1 MIAAKKNEK
10 YRLFT
15 PFTAEKTYIYANDGK
30 QVNELRLY
38 RNMSQKLKITV
49 DALKIFEP
57 ISALSIE
64 RLQELIGLVDVEVLG
79 VGVTIFRE
87 GDVDNQSVYL
97 IDGDVQMNS
106 VSSKNLNN
114 TLTHKSNDA
123 KHPLA
128 AGQPRQVTCTAM
140 TLTKVLRIDNSI
152 LDYMLTW
159 DQLAEAEEV
168 KIIEEEKPLEKEPE
182 ETKTVINV
190 SEKTES
196 STEKKVSEPAIE
208 KATNEKFSTS
218 AEKVM
223 ESNSNSDSE
232 KKDTAKEKA
241 EKTNSKE
248 ENTSEEDGRN
258 WIRRMRHIMAFKS
271 MPPANI
277 KSLLQRMETVSV
289 AEKEV
294 IIQQGS
300 PGDYYYVLTEG
311 KATVTRTVELASL
324 SAGASFGEEAL
335 LSGAKRN
342 ASVTMKT
349 PGQLMRLAKADFNEL
364 LKEPL
369 LDRVTPDE
377 AQVRVAKGDIWLDVR
392 HVTEF
397 VHSHLQHALNIP
409 LHELRM
415 RMEELDKNK
424 QYICYCGTG
433 RRSSAAAFLLVQN
446 GFKVVVLIGGAQ
458 KIPQFLVKD

>member
-1 MIAAKKNEK
+1 MSKK
-10 YRLFT
+10 
-15 PFTAEKTYIYANDGK
+15 
-30 QVNELRLY
+30 Q
-38 RNMSQKLKITV
+38 KITV
-49 DALKIFEP
+49 EQLKVFEP

-64 RLQELIGLVDVEVLG
+64 RLEELLGLVDVEVLG
-79 VGVTIFRE
+79 IGVTIFRE

-97 IDGDVQMNS
+97 IEGDVQMTS
-106 VSSKNLNN
+106 ISEQGLNN
-114 TLTHKSNDA
+114 VITDKGSDA

-159 DQLAEAEEV
+159 DQLAVAEEDTV
-168 KIIEEEKPLEKEPE
+168 DTETKKTEAVQSETANDLTVDNLTAYVANNSESNEEAKNTQTKDETVNIDSTKIESKTEEE
-182 ETKTVINV
+182 
-190 SEKTES
+190 
-196 STEKKVSEPAIE
+196 
-208 KATNEKFSTS
+208 
-218 AEKVM
+218 
-223 ESNSNSDSE
+223 DSE
-232 KKDTAKEKA
+232 T
-241 EKTNSKE
+241 
-248 ENTSEEDGRN
+248 EDGRN
-258 WIRRMRHIMAFKS
+258 WIRRMRHIMAFKN

-289 AEKEV
+289 DEGEV
-294 IIQQGS
+294 IIEQGS
-300 PGDYYYVLTEG
+300 LGDYYYVLTEG
-311 KATVTRTVELASL
+311 KASVTRTVELATL
-324 SAGASFGEEAL
+324 GAGASFGEEAL
-335 LSGAKRN
+335 LSGSKRN
-342 ASVTMKT
+342 ASVTMQST
-349 PGQLMRLAKADFNEL
+349 GQLMRLAKADFNEL

-377 AQVRVAKGDIWLDVR
+377 AQVRVAKGDVWLDVR

-397 VHSHLQHALNIP
+397 VHSHLPHALNIP

-415 RMEELDKNK
+415 RMKELDKSQN
-424 QYICYCGTG
+424 YICYCGTG

>member
-1 MIAAKKNEK
+1 MSKKQKISIET
-10 YRLFT
+10 L
-15 PFTAEKTYIYANDGK
+15 KT
-30 QVNELRLY
+30 
-38 RNMSQKLKITV
+38 
-49 DALKIFEP
+49 FEP

-64 RLQELIGLVDVEVLG
+64 RLEELLGLVDIEVLG

-87 GDVDNQSVYL
+87 GDVDNQSIYL
-97 IDGDVQMNS
+97 IEGDVQMAS
-106 VSSKNLNN
+106 VSSENLNSM
-114 TLTHKSNDA
+114 LTHKSNDA

-128 AGQPRQVTCTAM
+128 EGQPRQMTCTAM

-159 DQLAEAEEV
+159 DQLAVAEEV
-168 KIIEEEKPLEKEPE
+168 EKVSDEAD
-182 ETKTVINV
+182 TDKTLVIDENQ
-190 SEKTES
+190 TES
-196 STEKKVSEPAIE
+196 VTEEDAEAAAKGLTVDNLTAYVAEHSATKPVAEQTKKESVSAD
-208 KATNEKFSTS
+208 
-218 AEKVM
+218 
-223 ESNSNSDSE
+223 SD
-232 KKDTAKEKA
+232 
-241 EKTNSKE
+241 
-248 ENTSEEDGRN
+248 EEDGRN

-289 AEKEV
+289 EENEV

-311 KATVTRTVELASL
+311 QALVTRTVELAKL
-324 SAGASFGEEAL
+324 GAGASFGEEAL
-335 LSGAKRN
+335 LSGSKRN
-342 ASVTMKT
+342 ASVTMQT
-349 PGQLMRLAKADFNEL
+349 SGQLMRLAKGDFNEL

-377 AQVRVAKGDIWLDVR
+377 AQVRVAKGDVWLDVR

-397 VHSHLQHALNIP
+397 VHSHLQNALNIP

-415 RMEELDKNK
+415 RMKELDKKKN
-424 QYICYCGTG
+424 YICYCGTG

-446 GFKVVVLIGGAQ
+446 GFKVVVLIGGVQ
-458 KIPQFLVKD
+458 KIPQFLIKD